1 MLLLLPHSSWPGRHN
16 CTLLLLSNYRR
27 QYYPQDQTSIKFATW
42 VLKQKYKRDPHEGT
56 SQLLPSSGFQGRG
69 CCDSALWTQ
78 SKKTQF
84 AFPKVAFSVAT
95 KGVFKEKKK
104 IIEKFISYLAIF
116 KKKNLEY
123 CSMQWITIRKHVP
136 ASPAEQIKSFLFLL
150 EPSACRQKHFLFISG
165 KRLQPFDF
173 KHRHASGLS
182 SRKSVSPRL

>member
-1 MLLLLPHSSWPGRHN
+1 MKELHN
-16 CTLLLLSNYRR
+16 CSPPQVSRGGDAVTQPFGHRARRLSL
-27 QYYPQDQTSIKFATW
+27 PFPK
-42 VLKQKYKRDPHEGT
+42 LP
-56 SQLLPSSGFQGRG
+56 SQLPQ
-69 CCDSALWTQ
+69 
-78 SKKTQF
+78 KE
-84 AFPKVAFSVAT
+84 FSR
-95 KGVFKEKKK
+95 KKKK
-104 IIEKFISYLAIF
+104 IIEKFISYLAIL